1 MRLSRKTLLT
11 ALGLAAAIGT
21 LVWAFAPRPTPVD
34 VAVAAKGRFEAVIA
48 EDGKTR
54 VRDRYTVS
62 APLAGRLARIA
73 QKEGDTVTAGAVVAH
88 LDPLLPPMTDAR
100 TASELGIRVQSA
112 EAALA
117 GAAADADQARVAL
130 QRARTVVARSEQLA
144 AGRYISALQLDSDRL
159 AVSAAERGLSSAQE
173 RRHVAQH
180 GVDEARAALR
190 NLQDDG
196 GADAGFAVRTPVA
209 GRVLR
214 VLQPSA
220 GTVALGTPLLE
231 IGDVR
236 DLEIEAEL
244 LTADAVHVGPDTA
257 VRIGRWGGEGLL
269 QGRVRRVE
277 PAAFTKVSALG
288 VEEQRVVVRIDITSP
303 PTQWNGLGD
312 GYRVGVELVTD
323 VHEGVLLVPVSAVFP
338 PAGAAPGKAMNV
350 FAVREGRA
358 RLTPVTV
365 AARNSQ
371 WAWIQSGLAAGDR
384 VIQYPAASLRDGLRV
399 RARREPQ

>member
-1 MRLSRKTLLT
+1 MKFSRKTLLT
-11 ALGLAAAIGT
+11 ALGLVAAAGA

-73 QKEGDTVTAGAVVAH
+73 LKEGDTVAAGAAVAH

-100 TASELGIRVQSA
+100 TASELAIRVQSA
-112 EAALA
+112 ESVLA
-117 GAAADADQARVAL
+117 GAAAEVDRARVAL
-130 QRARTVVARSEQLA
+130 QQARAVLARSEQLA
-144 AGRYISALQLDSDRL
+144 GDRYISALQLDSDRL
-159 AVSAAERGLSSAQE
+159 SVRAAEHALSAAQE
-173 RRHVAQH
+173 HRHAAQH
-180 GVDEARAALR
+180 GLDEARAAVR
-190 NLQDDG
+190 NLQDEG
-196 GADAGFAVRTPVA
+196 GAASGFAVRTPVA

-214 VLQPSA
+214 VLRPDA

-236 DLEIEAEL
+236 DLEIEADL

-269 QGRVRRVE
+269 HGRVRRVE

-288 VEEQRVVVRIDITSP
+288 VEEQRVTVRIDITSP
-303 PTQWNGLGD
+303 PVQWAGLGD
-312 GYRVGVELVTD
+312 GFRVGVELVTD

-338 PAGAAPGKAMNV
+338 PAGAAPGKAMAV
-350 FAVREGRA
+350 FAVREGHA

-371 WAWIQSGLAAGDR
+371 WAWIQAGLAAGDR
-384 VIQYPAASLRDGLRV
+384 VIPYPAASLRDGVRV
-399 RARREPQ
+399 RARQEPR

>member
-1 MRLSRKTLLT
+1 MKFSRKTLLT
-11 ALGLAAAIGT
+11 TLGLAAVAGA
-21 LVWAFAPRPTPVD
+21 LAWAFAPRPTPVD

-62 APLAGRLARIA
+62 APLAGRLTRIA
-73 QKEGDTVTAGAVVAH
+73 LKEGDTVAAGAAVAH

-100 TASELGIRVQSA
+100 TANELGIRVQSA
-112 EAALA
+112 EAVLA
-117 GAAADADQARVAL
+117 GAAAEVERARVTLQQARAVL
-130 QRARTVVARSEQLA
+130 ARSEQLA
-144 AGRYISALQLDSDRL
+144 GDRYISALQLDSDRL
-159 AVSAAERGLSSAQE
+159 AVSAAERALSAAQE
-173 RRHVAQH
+173 HRHAAQH

-190 NLQDDG
+190 NLQDEA
-196 GADAGFAVRTPVA
+196 GAGSGFIVRTPVA

-244 LTADAVHVGPDTA
+244 LTADAVHVGSDTP

-288 VEEQRVVVRIDITSP
+288 VEEQRVTVRIDLTSP
-303 PTQWNGLGD
+303 PAQWNGLGD

-338 PAGAAPGKAMNV
+338 PAGAVPGKAMAV
-350 FAVREGRA
+350 FAVRDGRA

-371 WAWIQSGLAAGDR
+371 WAWIRSGLSAGDR
-384 VIQYPAASLRDGLRV
+384 VIQYPAATLRDGQRV
-399 RARREPQ
+399 RARQEPQ

>member
-1 MRLSRKTLLT
+1 MRISRKTLLT
-11 ALGLAAAIGT
+11 ALGLAAVAGA

-34 VAVAAKGRFEAVIA
+34 VAVAATGRFEAVIA

-62 APLAGRLARIA
+62 APLAGRLTRIA
-73 QKEGDTVTAGAVVAH
+73 LKEGDTVAAGAAVAH
-88 LDPLLPPMTDAR
+88 LDPLLPPMTDDR

-112 EAALA
+112 EAVLA
-117 GAAADADQARVAL
+117 GAAADADRARVAL
-130 QRARTVVARSEQLA
+130 QQTRTVLARSEQLA

-159 AVSAAERGLSSAQE
+159 AVSAAERALSAAQE
-173 RRHVAQH
+173 HRHAAQH
-180 GVDEARAALR
+180 GLDEARAALR
-190 NLQDDG
+190 NLQDEG
-196 GADAGFAVRTPVA
+196 GAESGFTVRTPVA

-244 LTADAVHVGPDTA
+244 LTVDAVHVGPDTP
-257 VRIGRWGGEGLL
+257 VRIGRWGGEGPL

-288 VEEQRVVVRIDITSP
+288 VEEQRVMVRIDITSP
-303 PTQWNGLGD
+303 PTQWTGLGD

-338 PAGAAPGKAMNV
+338 PAGAAPGKAMAV
-350 FAVREGRA
+350 FAVREDRA

-371 WAWIQSGLAAGDR
+371 WAWIQSGLKAGDR
-384 VIQYPAASLRDGLRV
+384 VIQYPAATLRDGLRV
-399 RARREPQ
+399 RARQEPR